1 MTEAGSGFS
10 PNAMRVRQEESPGPV
25 RKVAVQRNGNTSILS
40 ASDGSRR
47 SGQVLGPEPSSQKFC
62 RAGKRPQLTP
72 AAVWRRR
79 QSERVAHSRADTES
93 RPAPARDPLAG
104 SARGPP
110 VPPPQPPGDLLL
122 YVSPSRGGRG
132 DRRHTGRSHSA
143 PRGSS
148 LKSDVN
154 FLANGYSL
162 RTSTM
167 REEEEKTVFVWRV
180 TKLTGSS
187 TSFCKN
193 RSQLLSLSTLSK
205 AK

>member
-72 AAVWRRR
+72 AAAWRRR

-110 VPPPQPPGDLLL
+110 VPPPNP
-122 YVSPSRGGRG
+122 
-132 DRRHTGRSHSA
+132 
-143 PRGSS
+143 
-148 LKSDVN
+148 
-154 FLANGYSL
+154 
-162 RTSTM
+162 
-167 REEEEKTVFVWRV
+167 RV
-180 TKLTGSS
+180 TCSCMSALPEGAGVTEGTQAGAILPHEAAPSS
-187 TSFCKN
+187 QT
-193 RSQLLSLSTLSK
+193 
-205 AK
+205 